1 MTELEVLN
9 GVAEFLKKSV
19 APFLN
24 LKKERRKT
32 DEEYKLVN
40 PAVYV
45 SYVPPKGFRND
56 YNFSVPCFLV
66 MSDSGKDDNDAA
78 SLMIRIKVVTFDDG
92 EVQADGKLIPTVDG
106 YKDILN
112 CFEKIR
118 LKIAEKPVI
127 NKKVNNEKP
136 IEWAIDEDIKYPIWS
151 GELKFPVSILKRIP
165 NIDNLSDSD
174 YDSYKREKF
183 IEENL

>member
-9 GVAEFLKKSV
+9 GVAEFLKNDV

-24 LKKERRKT
+24 LKKEKKKL
-32 DEEYKLVN
+32 DEDYELVH

-45 SYVPPKGFRND
+45 SYVPPKGFKND
-56 YNFSVPCFLV
+56 YKFAVPCFLI
-66 MSDSGKDDNDAA
+66 MSDSGKDDYDNA
-78 SLMIRIKVVTFDDG
+78 SLMIRVKIVTYDDG
-92 EVQADGKLIPTVDG
+92 EVQQDGGLIPTVDG

-118 LKIAEKPVI
+118 LKIAEKSII
-127 NKKVNNEKP
+127 NEKVNNEKP

-151 GELKFPVSILKRIP
+151 GELRFPVSILQRKT
-165 NIDNLSDSD
+165 NIERYL
-174 YDSYKREKF
+174 
-183 IEENL
+183 